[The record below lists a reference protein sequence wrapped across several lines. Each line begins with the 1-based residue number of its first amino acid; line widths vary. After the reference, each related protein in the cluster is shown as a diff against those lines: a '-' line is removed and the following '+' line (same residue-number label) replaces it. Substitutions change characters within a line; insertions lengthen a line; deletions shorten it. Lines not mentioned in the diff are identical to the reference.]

1 MRLRAR
7 FLLEVASALFWLA
20 RIELMLGHRDLRAV
34 CRSLGLSC
42 DLDSAAPAATEPA
55 VLPGSARTALRACSA
70 VTRRWPAGDT
80 CLRRC
85 LVAGHRLRR
94 LSPVLRI
101 GVRRDASG
109 LLAHSWREIDGC
121 TLDPTAAGFATLG
134 R

>member
-1 MRLRAR
+1 VRRRPR

-20 RIELMLGHRDLRAV
+20 RIELMLRHRDLRAV
-34 CRSLGLSC
+34 CRSLGLVC
-42 DLDSAAPAATEPA
+42 DLESADPPATEPA
-55 VLPGSARTALRACSA
+55 VLPGRARTALRACSA

-101 GVRRDASG
+101 GVRRDGSG
-109 LLAHSWREIDGC
+109 LVAHSWLEIDGR
-121 TLDPTAAGFATLG
+121 TLDPTAADYATLG

>member
-1 MRLRAR
+1 MRRPR
-7 FLLEVASALFWLA
+7 FLIEVASALFSLA
-20 RIELMLGHRDLRAV
+20 RIELMLRRQDLRVV
-34 CRSLGLSC
+34 CHALGVVP
-42 DLDSAAPAATEPA
+42 DLESASPPATEPA
-55 VLPGSARTALRACSA
+55 VLPGWARTALRACSA
-70 VTRRWPAGDT
+70 VTSRWPAGDT

-109 LLAHSWREIDGC
+109 LVAHSWLEVDGR